1 MEPIRVAI
9 IGGGMMGCGIAAAAA
24 AAGNSVAV
32 AETAEPVRRNGPERV
47 AALLKELEDNGL
59 AQPGAAEGPPTA
71 RWYSW
76 SVWRMP
82 YRVRSWLLRLL

>member
-59 AQPGAAEGPPTA
+59 AQPGAAEALPRPGGIPGAYGGCRTGCGA
-71 RWYSW
+71 GY
-76 SVWRMP
+76 
-82 YRVRSWLLRLL
+82 